1 MRGVMSAKS
10 SHRAWD
16 MEHAQYMAAMPM
28 SSLSLPGA
36 QTGSVLQVRGHSQ
49 PERAMNLW
57 GTSPLADSGT
67 YLRMFKPFVLCLH
80 PQQTEE
86 P

>member
-36 QTGSVLQVRGHSQ
+36 QTGSLLQVRGHSQ
-49 PERAMNLW
+49 PERAMNL
-57 GTSPLADSGT
+57 
-67 YLRMFKPFVLCLH
+67 
-80 PQQTEE
+80 
-86 P
+86 